1 MNEKEKKYY
10 DNFVRA
16 VLSLQNEEEVRQFF
30 EDVCTIK
37 EIQDITHRLEVAKLL
52 SEGKVFNEISKETG
66 SSSATIGRVNKCLM
80 YGPGGYRTV
89 LERLR
94 DDDGLQ

>member
-1 MNEKEKKYY
+1 MNEKERKYY

-16 VLSLQNEEEVRQFF
+16 VLSLQNEEEVRKFF

-66 SSSATIGRVNKCLM
+66 TSSATIGRVNKCLM